1 MASLSNPTAL
11 MKTAAAAV
19 TAGGLRAPMP
29 GAAPGAGAL
38 AVGPANPQMQ
48 TPEDQWMQLN
58 ISKEDID
65 QTVEI
70 VTLYRGQWAANRLGL
85 MRTWMRSNF
94 FYRGIQVIDWFENA
108 AGGGSWVDSLAWY
121 SGSDKVKDGES
132 TGLERFQHPLTLM
145 LGTTFVANM
154 SREVPLSVVKP
165 EDARVLADLETAEE
179 AETAIAIVQRRNRAR
194 QMTRGKFE
202 LLYLYGAY
210 GEYTRATVDPEW
222 GFDTA
227 LDIAQI
233 EIDVPARLRCMG
245 CGRETPVAEMPPAGS
260 ASSAALPACPGCGA
274 GLGPESYYPAEPT
287 RMALGVAGIR
297 KVPRAMVRQ
306 TIHSP
311 LELDA
316 DPQAKT
322 LAGTP
327 ILAFDMEID
336 IGEARQMFPAAWD
349 RIQEGAATST
359 SPNADYERLRR
370 NESNSI
376 GTGYT
381 SDSEQQRPT
390 YSQVWVQPMAY
401 SRKGDKE
408 YAARMAKA
416 APDGLKL
423 TMLGAEV
430 VGVKRAVLTRE
441 WSWGRLRD
449 NCGLYPQAIAENV
462 VSFNERFNN
471 AMALYD
477 DYMQRAAPGLNLVDA
492 AMIDTDKWK
501 GNNLAP
507 ATVVPVP
514 TKFGALQKTLAEAF
528 LHFDIP
534 INPALALYPQ
544 MLWTFAQLLNGLPV
558 QLAGAGTNE
567 DVETYGGQNLQQGQA
582 QLCLTPYWE
591 NVKVEQA
598 EADRN
603 AIECLQGLMGSGA
616 VGEIWETVRDAA
628 SGYRNN
634 SVNPARMRGR
644 VLVDPDE
651 EQAIPLLPDELYK
664 NFNTLMAELTQGNPA
679 AQRIFD
685 VPANQE
691 TIGKALYPGVVSPV
705 AAQRLQTLKDLN
717 TLMEAGAK
725 GQAEPMMRPDGS
737 VGMKLPV
744 EPSIV
749 WDYGIVIPTLG
760 EYMIENAELR
770 IKNPMGWSYCEQYL
784 GACQEMQAQ
793 QGMRKAAL
801 ELKVKAAGAPPPQ
814 GPDPAAQ
821 AELRELIQAAQQAI
835 PLLLKIGAMDPAL
848 TKSTETAQVQ
858 ALKEI
863 VDTTVDAAKLAA
875 GGK

>member
-1 MASLSNPTAL
+1 MTQ
-11 MKTAAAAV
+11 
-19 TAGGLRAPMP
+19 GGARSPMP
-29 GAAPGAGAL
+29 GAAPGAGDL
-38 AVGPANPQMQ
+38 AVGPSNPQME
-48 TPEDQWMQLN
+48 TPEDQWMQLD
-58 ISKEDID
+58 ISPEDID
-65 QTVEI
+65 QTKEI

-85 MRTWMRSNF
+85 IRTWMRSNF

-108 AGGGSWVDSLAWY
+108 GGGNWVDSLAWY
-121 SGSDKVKDGES
+121 SGSDKVRDGES

-154 SREVPLSVVKP
+154 SREVPLSVIKP
-165 EDARVLADLETAEE
+165 EDARVLADLATADE

-194 QMTRGKFE
+194 QMTRSKFE
-202 LLYLYGAY
+202 LLYLYGSY
-210 GEYTRATVDPEW
+210 GEYTRATIEPEW
-222 GFDTA
+222 GYDTA

-233 EIDVPARLRCMG
+233 EIDVPARMRCMQ
-245 CGRETPVAEMPPAGS
+245 CGKETPVAELANGTAGMT
-260 ASSAALPACPGCGA
+260 AAGADQAAGALPKCPGPNCGA
-274 GLGPESYYPAEPT
+274 PLGPESYYPAEPPRLT
-287 RMALGVAGIR
+287 MGVAGIR

-306 TIHSP
+306 TLHSP

-336 IGEARQMFPAAWD
+336 IGEAREMFPEAWD
-349 RIQEGAATST
+349 KIREGAAAST

-390 YSQVWVQPMAY
+390 YSQVWVQPIAY
-401 SRKGDKE
+401 NRKGDKE
-408 YAARMAKA
+408 YAARMKAA

-423 TMLGAEV
+423 TMLGGEV
-430 VGVKRAVLTRE
+430 VGLKRAVLTSE

-477 DYMQRAAPGLNLVDA
+477 DYIQRAAPGLNVVDA

-514 TKFGALQKTLAEAF
+514 TKFGALQKSLSEAF

-534 INPALALYPQ
+534 INPAVALYPQ
-544 MLWTFAQLLNGLPV
+544 MLWTFAQLLNGLPI
-558 QLAGAGTNE
+558 QLAGAGTND
-567 DVETYGGQNLQQGQA
+567 DVDTYGGQNLQQGQA
-582 QLCLTPYWE
+582 QLCLAPYWE
-591 NVKVEQA
+591 SVKAEQA
-598 EADRN
+598 AADKN
-603 AIECLQGLMGSGA
+603 AIECLQGLMGCGA
-616 VGEIWETVRDAA
+616 IGELWETVKDTA

-634 SVNPARMRGR
+634 SVNPAKMRGR

-664 NFNTLMAELTQGNPA
+664 NFNTLMTELTQGNPA

-725 GQAEPMMRPDGS
+725 GQVEPQMHPDGS
-737 VGMKLPV
+737 VAMKLPV

-749 WDYGIVIPTLG
+749 WDYGVVIPTIT
-760 EYMIENAELR
+760 EYMIENAEFR
-770 IKNPMGWSYCEQYL
+770 IKNPMGWSYSEQYL
-784 GACQEMQAQ
+784 GACQDMQAQ

-801 ELKVKAAGAPPPQ
+801 ELKVKAAGSPPPQ
-814 GPDPAAQ
+814 GPDPTVAAEMKALMSQ
-821 AELRELIQAAQQAI
+821 AVPAIRRLAELM
-835 PLLLKIGAMDPAL
+835 AMDPSL
-848 TKSTETAQVQ
+848 TKETMTGQVQ
-858 ALKEI
+858 AAREI